1 MLSLW
6 IKSRTTNIELWQL
19 LQKTI
24 GTFLSKKDTVAQLQL
39 KLLPLTVVL
48 KDFMYT
54 FERVKRTEERNA

>member
-39 KLLPLTVVL
+39 KILPLTVVL

>member
-24 GTFLSKKDTVAQLQL
+24 GAFLSKKDTVAQLQL